1 MPIASIGIS
10 PTSAKGDILSSDGS
24 SRSRVP
30 VGTNG
35 QVLTAQSTATSG
47 MQFESP
53 SFASPAYELIAS
65 SLLTANAAT
74 VTFSSIPTTYKWL
87 KVIGQAR
94 GSTTGG
100 AQPIIVLNS
109 NTSKSYTFANLYRSG
124 TASVTTEMSSRSN
137 GMYLA
142 VTGNTGDGLT
152 FEVDISGSTS
162 TSLGTVFYSRC
173 AESSNANSPIRWSVV
188 TAKVEL
194 GAAITSILFKNIST
208 DVYGANS
215 QFLLYG
221 RKV

>member
-1 MPIASIGIS
+1 MPISSIGIS
-10 PTSAKGDILSSDGS
+10 PTSAKGDILSSNGS

-35 QVLTAQSTATSG
+35 QVLTARSTATSG
-47 MQFESP
+47 IQFETTST
-53 SFASPAYELIAS
+53 ASPVYELIAS
-65 SLLTANAAT
+65 NLLTANTAT

-94 GSTTGG
+94 GSTTNGV
-100 AQPIIVLNS
+100 QPIIVLNS
-109 NTSKSYTFANLYRSG
+109 DTSKNYTYAYLYRSG
-124 TASVTTEMSSRSN
+124 VTVTTAAGSTTSMFLEAS
-137 GMYLA
+137 
-142 VTGNTGDGLT
+142 GNSGNGLT
-152 FEVDISGSTS
+152 FEVDICCTTS

-173 AESSNANSPIRWSVV
+173 AALNNTNTTIRWTVL
-188 TAKVEL
+188 TAQASL
-194 GAAITSILFKNIST
+194 GATVTSIQLKNFGT